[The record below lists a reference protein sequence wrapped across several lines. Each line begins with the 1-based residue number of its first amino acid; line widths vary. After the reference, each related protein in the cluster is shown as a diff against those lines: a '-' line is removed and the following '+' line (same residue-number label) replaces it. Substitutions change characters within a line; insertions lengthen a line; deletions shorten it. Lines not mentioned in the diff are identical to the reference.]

1 MAEIFLLRKNSMKI
15 SIDKYK
21 GFDHQ
26 NDFYISPL
34 TLIFGNN
41 NAGKSSITRLLPS
54 ISQSTRNGL
63 KKIPYYPASL
73 SGKHNLEFFY
83 SDSQRSKLSITI
95 DNYEMEYTFL
105 KLSNTSICVEK
116 LILSCED
123 FCIQLINDLEDS
135 LEYYSLIHND
145 RHIDCKVQIIF
156 DSMIPDIVCCDEV
169 APNENQDIA
178 QHTSKFYRFFKDI
191 KEKCY
196 WIGPLR
202 YLPSSVEYADISID
216 RLNIDGYGATQILA
230 SNYIKKNNVF
240 NTVNDWFVQLF
251 EHSLNIEFI
260 QPSGIDTT
268 LISLSLSPI
277 KNTEIRI
284 PLCDCGM
291 GVSQIFPIFVQLAL
305 AYHGLLGSNPIVVI
319 ENPELHL
326 HDALH
331 KNLGMIFSALIADS
345 VIPPTLIIETHSENI
360 LLSLQIAIAEGRIS
374 SEKININ
381 WVYKDSEQ
389 KSCIKKISF
398 NSNGLLSDDTL
409 NESFSTTS
417 KLAKTLFLAARDH
430 K

>member
-1 MAEIFLLRKNSMKI
+1 MKI

-54 ISQSTRNGL
+54 ISQSTKKGL
-63 KKIPYYPASL
+63 KNIPYYPASL

-83 SDSQRSKLSITI
+83 SDSQRSRLSISL

-116 LILSCED
+116 LILKCED

-135 LEYYSLIHND
+135 LEFYSLIHND

-156 DSMIPDIVCCDEV
+156 DSMIPEIVCCDEIW
-169 APNENQDIA
+169 PNEYQDMY
-178 QHTSKFYRFFKDI
+178 QHSSKFYNFFKDI

-240 NTVNDWFVQLF
+240 KTVNDWFVQLF

-277 KNTEIRI
+277 KNTEIKI

-291 GVSQIFPIFVQLAL
+291 GVSQILPILVQLSL
-305 AYHGLLGSNPIVVI
+305 AYHGLLGSNPIIVI

-331 KNLGMIFSALIADS
+331 KNLGMIFSELIANS
-345 VIPPTLIIETHSENI
+345 VIQPTLIIETHSENI
-360 LLSLQIAIAEGRIS
+360 LLSLQIAIAEKKIDSDR
-374 SEKININ
+374 ININ

-389 KSCIKKISF
+389 KSCIKQISF

-430 K
+430 Q